1 MDAIILKIMTKI
13 KKEKRTVEFMI
24 RLYCRKKE
32 KNDELCDTCKALI
45 DYAHNRLEQCPFGEQ
60 KGTCKH
66 CKIHCYKPEMR
77 ERIRMIMK
85 YIGPRMIIYAP
96 LQVLKHFFKK

>member
-1 MDAIILKIMTKI
+1 MTKI

-32 KNDELCDTCKALI
+32 KNDELCDTCKSLI
-45 DYAHNRLEQCPFGEQ
+45 DYAHKRLEQCPFGEQ

-85 YIGPRMIIYAP
+85 YIGPRMIVYAP
-96 LQVLKHFFKK
+96 IQVLKHFLKK